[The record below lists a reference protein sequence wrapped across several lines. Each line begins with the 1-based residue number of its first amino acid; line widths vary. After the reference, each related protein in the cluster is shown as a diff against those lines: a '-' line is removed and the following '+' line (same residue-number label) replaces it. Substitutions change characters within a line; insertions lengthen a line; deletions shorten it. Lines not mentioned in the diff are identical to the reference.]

1 MAKKDRKLRAVVAG
15 WKWGANHLRAFSES
29 EFCEVSGLWSRTE
42 NAGAQRAA
50 DLFHV
55 PLFTDYDRMLETVKP
70 DVVSVATPERAHAA
84 LTVSAL
90 KSGSHVYCEKVLS
103 HTRESAQQ
111 MVDAAKAANRL
122 LNVGY
127 NYRYSPSCVYLTE
140 AIRAGQIGQP
150 LFAHLRAFGFCI
162 HHMTDYV
169 NSLFG
174 KPVRVVS
181 QIQKEPLPGKPMPSS
196 PDLVF
201 PTFMYCALTMKTYMV
216 HYESGAVLM
225 AGATDY
231 SSALNPGATLLIEG
245 TEGRLMLDDLS
256 GKVTRMGKDRES
268 VVYAPSQIRD
278 SIGLRENCVLAV
290 KDFARAVYEKAAAP
304 IPGEAGVAM
313 IALEEA
319 IYRSAQSQ
327 AWESVSPATRVRA
340 GS

>member
-1 MAKKDRKLRAVVAG
+1 MANEKPKLKAVVAG
-15 WKWGANHLRAFSES
+15 WKWGRNHLRAFAES
-29 EFCEVSGLWSRTE
+29 GICELGGVWSRTE
-42 NAGAQRAA
+42 NDGAKQVA

-55 PLFTDYDRMLETVKP
+55 PLYTDFDKVLEDVNP
-70 DVVSVATPERAHAA
+70 DVVSVATPERAHEA
-84 LTVSAL
+84 LTVAAL
-90 KSGSHVYCEKVLS
+90 KRGAHVYCEKVLS
-103 HTRESAQQ
+103 HTRESAQT
-111 MVDAAKAANRL
+111 MVNVARDAERL

-127 NYRYSPSCVYLTE
+127 NYRYSPSCVYLAE
-140 AIRAGQIGQP
+140 AIQAGKIGQP

-174 KPVRVVS
+174 KPVRAVS
-181 QIQKEPLPGKPMPSS
+181 VIDKEPLAEKPHPSS

-201 PTFMYCALTMKTYMV
+201 PTFMYCALTMKTYMIQ
-216 HYESGAVLM
+216 YESGATLM

-231 SSALNPGATLLIEG
+231 SSSLNPGATLLIEG

-256 GKVTRMGKDRES
+256 GKVTLLGNNRES

-290 KDFARAVYEKAAAP
+290 QDFARAVYEGESAP
-304 IPGEAGVAM
+304 IPGEAGVDM

-319 IYRSAQSQ
+319 VYKSADSG
-327 AWESVSPATRVRA
+327 AWENI
-340 GS
+340 

>member
-1 MAKKDRKLRAVVAG
+1 MPEKKQKLRAVVAG
-15 WKWGANHLRAFSES
+15 WKWGANHLRAFAES
-29 EFCEVSGLWSRTE
+29 EFCDVAGLWSRTD
-42 NAGAQRAA
+42 NAHAKRVA

-55 PLFTDYDRMLETVKP
+55 PLYTDFDRMLDEVKP
-70 DVVSVATPERAHAA
+70 DIASVATPERAHEV

-90 KSGSHVYCEKVLS
+90 QKGCHVYCEKVLS
-103 HTRESAQQ
+103 HTRESAQT
-111 MVDAAKAANRL
+111 MVAVAKETGRL

-127 NYRYSPSCVYLTE
+127 NYRYSPSCVYLAE
-140 AIRAGQIGQP
+140 AIRAGKIGQP

-174 KPVRVVS
+174 KPVRAVS
-181 QIQKEPLPGKPMPSS
+181 VIDKAPLPNKPHPSS

-201 PTFMYCALTMKTYMV
+201 PTFMYCALTMKTYMIQ
-216 HYESGAVLM
+216 YDSGATLM

-231 SSALNPGATLLIEG
+231 SSPLNSGATLLIEG
-245 TEGRLMLDDLS
+245 SEGRLMLDDLS
-256 GKVTRMGKDRES
+256 GKVTLLGNHRES
-268 VVYAPSQIRD
+268 VVYSPSQIRD

-290 KDFARAVYEKAAAP
+290 KDFARVVYEDKPAP

-319 IYRSAQSQ
+319 VYRSAETGG
-327 AWESVSPATRVRA
+327 WEAIDV
-340 GS
+340 

>member
-1 MAKKDRKLRAVVAG
+1 MAGETLKLKAVVAG
-15 WKWGANHLRAFSES
+15 WKWGVNHMRAFAES
-29 EFCEVSGLWSRTE
+29 ELCELSALWSRTE
-42 NAGAQRAA
+42 NSNALRIA
-50 DLFHV
+50 DLYHV
-55 PLFTDYDRMLETVKP
+55 PLYTDFDRMLSEVQP
-70 DVVSVATPERAHAA
+70 DVASIAVPERAHEDLTVAA
-84 LTVSAL
+84 LQ
-90 KSGSHVYCEKVLS
+90 GGCHVYCEKVLAPS
-103 HTRESAQQ
+103 REAAQR
-111 MVDAAKAANRL
+111 MVDCARDVKRM

-127 NYRYSPSCVYLTE
+127 NYRYSPSCVYIAE
-140 AIRAGQIGQP
+140 AIRAGKIGRP

-174 KPVRVVS
+174 KPVRAVAV
-181 QIQKEPLPGKPMPSS
+181 IDRKPLPERPHPSS

-216 HYESGAVLM
+216 AYENGAALM

-231 SSALNPGATLLIEG
+231 SSSLNPGATLLIEG

-256 GKVTRMGKDRES
+256 GSVTIWHNSRES

-278 SIGLRENCVLAV
+278 SIGLRENCVMAV
-290 KDFARAVYEKAAAP
+290 KDFAAAVAEGRAAP

-319 IYRSAQSQ
+319 ICRSAETG
-327 AWESVSPATRVRA
+327 AWEPVR
-340 GS
+340 

>member
-1 MAKKDRKLRAVVAG
+1 MPKEERKLKAVVAG

-29 EFCEVSGLWSRTE
+29 EVCEVSGLWSRTE
-42 NAGAQRAA
+42 NAGARRVA

-55 PLFTDYDRMLETVKP
+55 PLYTDFGKMLDDVHP
-70 DVVSVATPERAHAA
+70 DVASIATPERVHEP

-90 KSGSHVYCEKVLS
+90 ESGCHVYCEKVLS
-103 HTRESAQQ
+103 HTRQSAQT
-111 MVDAAKAANRL
+111 MVDTAEAAGRL

-127 NYRYSPSCVYLTE
+127 NYRYSPSCVYLAE
-140 AIRAGQIGQP
+140 AMRAGKIGQP

-169 NSLFG
+169 SSLFG
-174 KPVRVVS
+174 RPVRAVS
-181 QIQKEPLPGKPMPSS
+181 VIDKEPLAAKPHPSS

-216 HYESGAVLM
+216 QYESGAMLM

-231 SSALNPGATLLIEG
+231 SSPLNPGATLLIEG
-245 TEGRLMLDDLS
+245 TGGRLMLDDLS
-256 GKVTRMGKDRES
+256 GKVTLLGNDRES

-290 KDFARAVYEKAAAP
+290 KDFARAVAENEAAP
-304 IPGEAGVAM
+304 IPGQAGVEM

-319 IYRSAQSQ
+319 VYRSAETN
-327 AWESVSPATRVRA
+327 AWEII
-340 GS
+340 